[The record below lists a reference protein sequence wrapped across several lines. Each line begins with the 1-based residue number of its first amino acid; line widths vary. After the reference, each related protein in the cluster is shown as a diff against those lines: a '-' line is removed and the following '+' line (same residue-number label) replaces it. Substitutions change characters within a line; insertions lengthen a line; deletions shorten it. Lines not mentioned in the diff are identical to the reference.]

1 MQQQEVE
8 SLSEVNSQ
16 QFYEQVNR
24 RWSATCY
31 FCGLGVFP
39 IFMSVKTILSHT
51 LKNSHDNQVLNT
63 AK

>member
-1 MQQQEVE
+1 MQQWELEPQ
-8 SLSEVNSQ
+8 SKVNSQ
-16 QFYEQVNR
+16 QFFKQVNGR
-24 RWSATCY
+24 SSVTCY

-51 LKNSHDNQVLNT
+51 LKNSHGNQVLNT